1 MQVFRMGLAID
12 LPSFEP
18 SPADRTKH
26 MSHFREFFST
36 ATAYEPYPYQ
46 ERLAAQPWPNFLDV
60 DQSVSEQ
67 LKVKAIPKMFLMD
80 ANGILISDALRGEE
94 LATQLAE
101 FFK

>member
-1 MQVFRMGLAID
+1 MLYERYKDKGFEIVSVSID
-12 LPSFEP
+12 KS
-18 SPADRTKH
+18 SPAWEKAL
-26 MSHFREFFST
+26 RE
-36 ATAYEPYPYQ
+36 EQ
-46 ERLAAQPWPNFLDV
+46 LPWPNFLDV